1 MTADVSHIF
10 ENARVAARK
19 LNLVDT
25 ETIDKI
31 LLAVADEAEKE
42 VDYILQENC
51 RDLALMPKTDP
62 KYDRLMLSRERI
74 LGITSDMRKVAR
86 LPSPLG
92 RILASFDRPNGMRIE
107 KVSVPFGVIGII
119 YEARPNVT
127 FDVFSLC
134 LKSGNVCIL
143 KGGSDA
149 QHSNNAIINIIN
161 KVLISYGID
170 SNTATL
176 LPNDHSFTD
185 KLLTAVGQVDLIIPR
200 GSGRLINYVREHA
213 LVPVIE
219 TGAGICHTYFDS
231 DGDLE
236 KGRNIVFNAKTRRVS
251 VCNALDCLIIHRERL
266 SDLANLCKPLSE
278 KNVLIYADPKAYG
291 ALAGKYPESLLQ
303 PATDDSFGT
312 EFLDYKM
319 AIKTVDSFEEAL
331 AHIARYSSKHSE
343 SIITENESHK
353 QRFAHEVDAAIFSTV
368 TEYDPEAIAILRQRL
383 PYFLKFDH
391 SSELPIKIG
400 YATPETLGLDRIAA
414 VVGAVMQ
421 CPDKAV
427 LIVDAGTCVTYD
439 LLTADGTFA
448 GGNIAPGIRLRLRA
462 MHEHT
467 GKLPLIDDAGETP
480 EIGFSTE
487 TAMRAG
493 AVLGVAYEIEGYI
506 ARLNKVYP
514 DLFVFLTGGDAL
526 KLAAK
531 IKSRIFVDENLVL
544 TGLNRILQENAKI

>member
-74 LGITSDMRKVAR
+74 LGITSDMRKVAG

-92 RILASFDRPNGMRIE
+92 RILASFDRLNGMRIE

-149 QHSNNAIINIIN
+149 QYSNNAIINIIN
-161 KVLISYGID
+161 KVLISYGIG
-170 SNTATL
+170 SNTAIL
-176 LPNDHSFTD
+176 LPNDHRFTD

-266 SDLANLCKPLSE
+266 SDLASLCKPLSE

-319 AIKTVDSFEEAL
+319 AVKTVDSFEEAL

-353 QRFAHEVDAAIFSTV
+353 QRFAHEVDAACVYTNVSTAF
-368 TEYDPEAIAILRQRL
+368 TDGGQ
-383 PYFLKFDH
+383 FGF
-391 SSELPIKIG
+391 
-400 YATPETLGLDRIAA
+400 
-414 VVGAVMQ
+414 GA
-421 CPDKAV
+421 
-427 LIVDAGTCVTYD
+427 
-439 LLTADGTFA
+439 
-448 GGNIAPGIRLRLRA
+448 
-462 MHEHT
+462 
-467 GKLPLIDDAGETP
+467 
-480 EIGFSTE
+480 EIGISTQKLHARGPMALPE
-487 TAMRAG
+487 LTT
-493 AVLGVAYEIEGYI
+493 YKYI
-506 ARLNKVYP
+506 ISGNGQTR
-514 DLFVFLTGGDAL
+514 
-526 KLAAK
+526 
-531 IKSRIFVDENLVL
+531 
-544 TGLNRILQENAKI
+544 Q